1 MKIEWRKLS
10 DVKSLPKQA
19 LTDFVS
25 LATFDYSFNYTIK
38 NNLKKT
44 IILEKQPANSTRSA
58 IIFYFFI
65 FKIKATKTNSNKAKS
80 NR

>member
-38 NNLKKT
+38 NNLKKNNHSRET
-44 IILEKQPANSTRSA
+44 AGKLYEISNHFLF
-58 IIFYFFI
+58 FYF
-65 FKIKATKTNSNKAKS
+65 
-80 NR
+80 